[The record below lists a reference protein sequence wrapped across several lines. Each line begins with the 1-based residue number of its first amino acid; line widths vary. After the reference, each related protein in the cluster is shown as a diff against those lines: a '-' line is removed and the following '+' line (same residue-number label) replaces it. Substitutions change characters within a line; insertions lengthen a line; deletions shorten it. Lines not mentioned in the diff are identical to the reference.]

1 MTGRRT
7 GSRRRARRRAPRSRS
22 ILVRSTRCR
31 REPSSA
37 WPRSRHAASR
47 TRGSTTRWTRRW
59 AASPPSSCS
68 WALPRSSAC
77 LLVRRC
83 PPSISAARGPRPRSP
98 PCSRSWARAWPLR
111 PSEALMS
118 TDPAFEARLDAL
130 REEAGRTGVV
140 RDRGIPIAGG
150 PIPPAATAP
159 VAYYGQPIVKPPVWT
174 WQIGLYF
181 FVGGTAGMSGVLALA
196 GLLTG
201 QPLAFVRAALALAFA
216 GAVLSPILLIAD
228 LGRPTRFL
236 NMLRVFKWRSAM
248 SMGVWTLLLFSG
260 FAASAR
266 LLTERSG
273 LLTQLGVS
281 PIAQRGLAFI
291 FTIGT
296 ALFGVVLAT
305 YPGVLLGAT
314 AIPAWSAHHRLL
326 PFHFGVVALGSA
338 GATLEL
344 LGFRMAALNAIG
356 LTVAEMRSEERRVG
370 KECRSRWS

>member
-1 MTGRRT
+1 MQGK
-7 GSRRRARRRAPRSRS
+7 
-22 ILVRSTRCR
+22 
-31 REPSSA
+31 
-37 WPRSRHAASR
+37 
-47 TRGSTTRWTRRW
+47 
-59 AASPPSSCS
+59 PPE
-68 WALPRSSAC
+68 
-77 LLVRRC
+77 
-83 PPSISAARGPRPRSP
+83 
-98 PCSRSWARAWPLR
+98 ARA
-111 PSEALMS
+111 
-118 TDPAFEARLDAL
+118 TEARLDAL
-130 REEAGRTGVV
+130 REEARETGTVGGGGAAIV
-140 RDRGIPIAGG
+140 GG
-150 PIPPAATAP
+150 PIPRDPTA
-159 VAYYGQPIVKPPVWT
+159 VSGYYGQPIVKPPVWT
-174 WQIGLYF
+174 WQVGLYF
-181 FVGGTAGMSGVLALA
+181 FVGGTAGMSGVIALA
-196 GLLTG
+196 GLVTG
-201 QPLAFVRAALALAFA
+201 QPIDLVRAALGVALA
-216 GAVLSPILLIAD
+216 GAVISPILLIAD

-314 AIPAWSAHHRLL
+314 VIPAWSAHHRLL

-356 LTVAEMRSEERRVG
+356 LTVAAVETTVGAWIELRRRDATARALHTGAAGRLLRTAALMTGPVPLLLRLFGRVPIAAVCFLLGAVLSRYGWLLAGRFSALDPEEALATQRAP
-370 KECRSRWS
+370 SA